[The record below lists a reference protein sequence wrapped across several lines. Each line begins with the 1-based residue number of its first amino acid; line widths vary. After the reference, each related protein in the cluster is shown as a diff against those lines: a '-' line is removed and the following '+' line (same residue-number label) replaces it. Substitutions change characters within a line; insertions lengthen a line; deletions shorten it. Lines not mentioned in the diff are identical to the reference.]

1 MGAVPGCASRLPWL
15 SIVMPLHCGEGWIDA
30 TLRSVVA
37 EADDGIE
44 IIAVDS
50 SPNGT
55 TLDIARC
62 YSNRLH
68 LLLHE
73 RPDLSSWQ
81 AKTNLAVT
89 LATSEH
95 ICWLHQDDLWLPGRA
110 KAVRHWI
117 NEAPNAA
124 LHLAPTEIVDANGD
138 LLGKW
143 RCPLPTG
150 GPVPTDILVARL
162 LVQNFI
168 SAPAPVF
175 RKSAWIAAG
184 GLDETL
190 WYTADWDI
198 WLKLAA
204 EGTLFYHQETTT
216 GFRIHG
222 DSLTV
227 TGSRDL
233 DGFTAQMET
242 VLSRHLPMLGL
253 QGNVVE
259 RTGRASISINAALAA
274 ASEGNLCRL
283 PSAIAG
289 LLRLGP
295 SGIIR
300 YIRNSR
306 ITERITPRVRAKLR
320 GAF

>member
-1 MGAVPGCASRLPWL
+1 M
-15 SIVMPLHCGEGWIDA
+15 
-30 TLRSVVA
+30 RS
-37 EADDGIE
+37 
-44 IIAVDS
+44 
-50 SPNGT
+50 P
-55 TLDIARC
+55 
-62 YSNRLH
+62 
-68 LLLHE
+68 
-73 RPDLSSWQ
+73 
-81 AKTNLAVT
+81 
-89 LATSEH
+89 
-95 ICWLHQDDLWLPGRA
+95 
-110 KAVRHWI
+110 
-117 NEAPNAA
+117 
-124 LHLAPTEIVDANGD
+124 
-138 LLGKW
+138 W

-150 GPVPTDILVARL
+150 NPVPLDTLVARL

-175 RKSAWIAAG
+175 RKSAWIDSG

-198 WLKLAA
+198 WLKLAVQ
-204 EGTLFYHQETTT
+204 GPVLYHQEAMT

-242 VLSRHLPMLGL
+242 VLSRHLPLLGL

-259 RTGRASISINAALAA
+259 RTGLASIAINAALAA
-274 ASEGNLCRL
+274 AAGGDLRRL
-283 PSAIAG
+283 PRAITG

-295 SGIIR
+295 SGIIN
-300 YIRNSR
+300 YIQNSR
-306 ITERITPRVRAKLR
+306 IAERITSRVRAKLR